1 MGFINK
7 LIFSFILL
15 NIVVLGSEGLQHL
28 PMKPLLPVFPDGTP
42 AYAPVVELDQTNQ
55 EPKNEKDKNRAL
67 EKIDTLMLQV
77 KTNVYVPLEII
88 SDVDIEATLV
98 DDQEVV
104 VPFNIET
111 NKQPDK
117 KDYYKLKF
125 SENEIDIDKDGNIDT
140 FLYSTK
146 YINSKISDGNYVNIK
161 GSGIST
167 DGTFYKKIY
176 LTIEVE

>member
-7 LIFSFILL
+7 LVAVFILVS
-15 NIVVLGSEGLQHL
+15 IGIFGSENLEHL
-28 PMKPLLPVFPDGTP
+28 PMKPLLPIYPDGTP
-42 AYAPVVELDQTNQ
+42 AYAPVEELDQS
-55 EPKNEKDKNRAL
+55 PKNEEDKGRVL
-67 EKIDTLMLQV
+67 EKIDTLMLQI
-77 KTNVYVPLEII
+77 KTSVYVPLEII

-104 VPFNIET
+104 VPFNIEI
-111 NKQPDK
+111 NKKPDK

-125 SENEIDIDKDGNIDT
+125 SENEIDIDKDGKIDT

-167 DGTFYKKIY
+167 EGTFYKKIY

>member
-7 LIFSFILL
+7 LVTVFVLL
-15 NIVVLGSEGLQHL
+15 SIGTFGSESLEHL
-28 PMKPLLPVFPDGTP
+28 PMKPLLPIYPDGTP
-42 AYAPVVELDQTNQ
+42 AYAPIEELDQTS
-55 EPKNEKDKNRAL
+55 KNEEDKGRAL
-67 EKIDTLMLQV
+67 EKMNTLMLQI

-98 DDQEVV
+98 DDQEVII
-104 VPFNIET
+104 PFNIET

-125 SENEIDIDKDGNIDT
+125 SENEVDIDKDGTVDT
-140 FLYSTK
+140 YLYSTK